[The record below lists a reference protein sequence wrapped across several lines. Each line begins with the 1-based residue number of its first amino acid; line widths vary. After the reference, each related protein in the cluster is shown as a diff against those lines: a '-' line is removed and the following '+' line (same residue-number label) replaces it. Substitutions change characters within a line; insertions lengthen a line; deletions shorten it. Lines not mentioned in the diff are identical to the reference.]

1 VEREQAI
8 LALAALA
15 QSTRLEAFRLL
26 AEHEPEGLPAGEVA
40 RRLAVPHNTMSTHLA
55 VLARAGL
62 VAPERQ
68 SRVINYRACLDGFR
82 ELTAYLINDCCGG
95 RSEVCAPLIG
105 KLAPS
110 ARQRRRSSMN
120 EHAYNVLFLCT
131 GNSARSILA
140 ESILNRYGQG
150 RFKAYSAGSHPKG
163 KVHPYA
169 IDLLRNLHYNTEG
182 LRSKSWDEFA
192 APGAPVM
199 DFVFTVCDDAANET
213 CPIWPGQP
221 MTAHWGVSD
230 PAAAEGTEAVKR
242 AAFADACRMLTNR
255 ISIFTSLPLTSLDG
269 LALQKRLDEIGQQRN
284 KAPAKERA

>member
-1 VEREQAI
+1 MEKEQAI

-15 QSTRLEAFRLL
+15 QSTRLDAFRLL

-68 SRVINYRACLDGFR
+68 SRVINYRARLDGFG
-82 ELTAYLINDCCGG
+82 ELTAYLINNCCGG
-95 RSEVCAPLIG
+95 RPEACAPLISE
-105 KLAPS
+105 LAPT
-110 ARQRRRSSMN
+110 ARRRRRSSMN

-169 IDLLRNLHYNTEG
+169 IDLLRNLHYSTEG

-192 APGAPVM
+192 APGAPAM

-221 MTAHWGVSD
+221 MTAHWGVPD

-269 LALQKRLDEIGQQRN
+269 LALQKRLDEIGQRD